1 MKNGEVNSPVMFSTD
16 RDFGKTNLYINIMRE
31 CEQFLIDKIKKYET
45 VVMYDMN
52 FPEQPFFSTINY
64 CSLGEIF
71 YTHPLSPESA
81 YSQMES
87 CFVDREPI
95 KTDYFEYFKEK
106 YSNDYM
112 NKYEN
117 QKERSINEFDA
128 VVVLP
133 GQNKFNTICINKL
146 KYIVHEHG
154 YRAVFKFHPLTK
166 EDGQKDFIRLLPNNT
181 CFVDG
186 NESVYDYI
194 KDADIVYTSHNS
206 DSAFASVCLE
216 KTISPIDSFQMKVHG
231 TFAAINHFLFSHMN
245 RKEIINMILN
255 NYRSGLFVPNLNDD
269 WRERMSKY
277 LEYIHEKRDMFKKYY
292 IENTNVPKRNVGE

>member
-1 MKNGEVNSPVMFSTD
+1 MKKEVNSPTMFSTD
-16 RDFGKTNLYINIMRE
+16 RDFGKTNSFINIMKE
-31 CEQFLIDKIKKYET
+31 CEEFLINKIEKYET
-45 VVMYDMN
+45 VVVYDMN
-52 FPEQPFFSTINY
+52 FPEQPFFSTLNY
-64 CSLGEIF
+64 TSLGEMF
-71 YTHPLSPESA
+71 YIHPLSPETSNF
-81 YSQMES
+81 QMES
-87 CFVDREPI
+87 CFIDREPI

-106 YSNDYM
+106 YSNEYM

-206 DSAFASVCLE
+206 DSAFASVCLG
-216 KTISPIDSFQMKVHG
+216 KTISPIDSFQAKVHG
-231 TFAAINHFLFSHMN
+231 TFAAINHFLFYHTN
-245 RKEIINMILN
+245 RKETINMILN

-269 WRERMSKY
+269 WRERMSEY

-292 IENTNVPKRNVGE
+292 IEKTRQ

>member
-1 MKNGEVNSPVMFSTD
+1 MKKEVNSPTMFSTD
-16 RDFGKTNLYINIMRE
+16 RDFGKTNSYRNIMKE
-31 CEQFLIDKIKKYET
+31 CEKFLIDEIEKYET
-45 VVMYDMN
+45 VVVYDMN
-52 FPEQPFFSTINY
+52 FSEQPFFSTLNY
-64 CSLGEIF
+64 TSLGEMF
-71 YTHPLSPESA
+71 YIHPLSPETSNF
-81 YSQMES
+81 QMES
-87 CFVDREPI
+87 CFIDREPI

-106 YSNDYM
+106 YSYEYM

-128 VVVLP
+128 IVVLP
-133 GQNKFNTICINKL
+133 GQNKLFNTVCINKL
-146 KYIVHEHG
+146 RYIVHEHG
-154 YRAVFKFHPLTK
+154 HRVVFKFHPLTK
-166 EDGQKDFIRLLPNNT
+166 EDAQKNFIRLLPNNA
-181 CFVDG
+181 CFVNGD
-186 NESVYDYI
+186 ESVYDYI